1 MDFTTHFKSL
11 LKEVFKFKQY
21 KDVSSVTAILGIIAV
36 LPFIIDAALYS
47 VLYLISM
54 FFFAAFSSGA
64 EYLEDW
70 VKQTKKG
77 VSNPAEAAIYLTT
90 TPLIFLIR
98 FALSAYS
105 FAFFVLWFVMQ
116 CVFYIATLGGTKWRP
131 YITKVNFDDSIDDYT
146 PTTNGDLAG
155 FVSFI
160 LAGLS
165 ITFWVFFILF
175 RVDASYFDVYYII
188 SIIYFA
194 STSLFIPL
202 VFRKEPKAN
211 SAATS
216 APKQDTIAKRA
227 SEAFYAEKKT
237 NETDTADP
245 SEKAPA
251 VADELP
257 QSKPEIQEKQIKQAQ
272 AKEEKAEQ
280 AEKPLA
286 PKEPVVAPQEPV
298 VAQEPVVSP
307 REPGKPLSAYN
318 YNKDYLKLINVRF
331 SLDISPNDTLGE
343 IKEKISNI
351 NPINTNEHN
360 LKRKIGGCESFED
373 MFKIWEWFSKL
384 YLR

>member
-1 MDFTTHFKSL
+1 MDFTEHLKSFFKEAN
-11 LKEVFKFKQY
+11 KAKQY
-21 KDVSSVTAILGIIAV
+21 KHISSGTAFLGRIAV
-36 LPFIIDAALYS
+36 LPFALLSVFYS
-47 VLYLISM
+47 LLYLIGT
-54 FFFAAFSSGA
+54 FFFTAFSAGA

-77 VSNPAEAAIYLTT
+77 VSNVAEAAIYLTT
-90 TPLIFLIR
+90 TPLILLVR
-98 FALSAYS
+98 FALSVYS
-105 FAFFVLWFVMQ
+105 FGFFILWFAMQ
-116 CVFYIATLGGTKWRP
+116 CVFYIATLGGIKWRP
-131 YITKVNFDDSIDDYT
+131 YITKVDFKDSIDDYT

-165 ITFWVFFILF
+165 ITFCVFFILF
-175 RVDASYFDVYYII
+175 RIDASYFDVYYII

-202 VFRKEPKAN
+202 VFRKQPKAN
-211 SAATS
+211 SGATS

-227 SEAFYAEKKT
+227 SEAFYAAKKT

-245 SEKAPA
+245 SEKAPT

-257 QSKPEIQEKQIKQAQ
+257 QSKQKIQEKQIKQAQ
-272 AKEEKAEQ
+272 AKEEKAKQ

-286 PKEPVVAPQEPV
+286 PQEPV
-298 VAQEPVVSP
+298 AAPQ
-307 REPGKPLSAYN
+307 EPGKPLSAYN

-331 SLDISPNDTLGE
+331 SLDISPKDTLGE

-351 NPINTNEHN
+351 NPINTDEHN